1 LRNVE
6 NKKGKS
12 RARRTLQ
19 KRGKCKSSIG
29 LKTWIS
35 DTYTGRKKKGTRKE
49 IVDIK
54 ELWWFKDKKEKPT
67 R

>member
-1 LRNVE
+1 MERCSRSKLRNVE

-19 KRGKCKSSIG
+19 KRGKCKKQHQVKNLDLRHIH
-29 LKTWIS
+29 
-35 DTYTGRKKKGTRKE
+35 REKKKGTRKK

-54 ELWWFKDKKEKPT
+54 ELW
-67 R
+67 